1 MIDYIKNRYRNL
13 DWWEKIQVTIT
24 MLLRLTLIGAVVFGI
39 LFSALSISFFSALIF
54 CITFLPHIFA
64 RRIKVHL
71 PVEFEFFII
80 VFMYLALFLG
90 DLGSYYE
97 KFWWWDLFLH
107 AGSGMAIGF
116 IGFLVLFIMYRKDR
130 IRGNPFVI
138 AVFSFCFALAIGAL
152 WEIFEYSMDQI
163 FGLNMQR
170 SGLVDTMED
179 LIVNSIGA
187 LITSTIGYLYLRGKN
202 ITLVQRLVN
211 KFMEKNQN
219 LMNEEQNEQN
229 RL

>member
-39 LFSALSISFFSALIF
+39 LFSTLSISFFSALIF

-64 RRIKVHL
+64 RRTKVHL

-211 KFMEKNQN
+211 KFIEKNQN
-219 LMNEEQNEQN
+219 IMNEGQNEQN